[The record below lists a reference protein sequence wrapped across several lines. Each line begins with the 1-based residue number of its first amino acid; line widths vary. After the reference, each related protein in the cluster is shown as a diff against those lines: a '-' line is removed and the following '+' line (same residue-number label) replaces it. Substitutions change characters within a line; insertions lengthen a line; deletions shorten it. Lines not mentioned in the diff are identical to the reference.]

1 MVKLAR
7 ARGFCKGRLA
17 ANAAHACRLWAT
29 RNAEGCANR
38 RKDRGQAGAS
48 EQARPSSQYRRR
60 SLLQLSLQ
68 QFDLSG
74 KRAVGSHQILD
85 FADGMQDSGMVSA
98 AAPPAEF
105 RWSAKRH

>member
-1 MVKLAR
+1 VRVVSAR
-7 ARGFCKGRLA
+7 AGWLPTRLTLPGCGQPVMLKNVQTA
-17 ANAAHACRLWAT
+17 GKTGAKQAH
-29 RNAEGCANR
+29 RN
-38 RKDRGQAGAS
+38 KP
-48 EQARPSSQYRRR
+48 RPSSQYRRR

-98 AAPPAEF
+98 AESPADF
-105 RWSAKRH
+105 R